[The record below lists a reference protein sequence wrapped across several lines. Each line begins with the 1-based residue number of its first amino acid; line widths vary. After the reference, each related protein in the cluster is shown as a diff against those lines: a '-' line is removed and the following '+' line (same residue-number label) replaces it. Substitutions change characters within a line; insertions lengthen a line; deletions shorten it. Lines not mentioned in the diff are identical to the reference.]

1 MKETFLQDPWPW
13 AKPAHGNPTAMVINA
28 TLFMASLSSFCWCAT
43 RAKPSCK
50 SVGKGAQWYMLRNL
64 TSQGIAEWIKVES
77 GLRGANGI
85 IQQTAE
91 GQTLLSV
98 SSFSRCLILHILGLL
113 QFKGP

>member
-1 MKETFLQDPWPW
+1 
-13 AKPAHGNPTAMVINA
+13 MV
-28 TLFMASLSSFCWCAT
+28 SLSSFCWYAT
-43 RAKPSCK
+43 RVKPSCE

-91 GQTLLSV
+91 GQTLLLV
-98 SSFSRCLILHILGLL
+98 FSRYLILHILGLL